1 MLASNVIISEETRKK
16 NQLNKREQG
25 RLRFQRLQELEQS
38 GELSNAST
46 RGELAEL
53 AGYPRESNTGVSW
66 VNNMIRRGYIK
77 ETIMGTDKGKVL
89 KEFHLTSKI
98 PDYDY
103 RKLRAKNKA
112 IRENKVKEIDIEPE
126 QKPNKPT
133 RVVVEYCGMT
143 ITIDNA
149 GAEYVSEIIK
159 TIK

>member
-38 GELSNAST
+38 GVLSNAST
-46 RGELAEL
+46 RSELAEL
-53 AGYPRESNTGVSW
+53 VGYPKGSNTGVSW
-66 VNNMIRRGYIK
+66 VNNMIHRGYVK
-77 ETIMGTDKGKVL
+77 ETIMGINKGKAT

-103 RKLRAKNKA
+103 RQLKTANKA
-112 IRENKVKEIDIEPE
+112 IRKSKVEEISKKNQTE
-126 QKPNKPT
+126 PT